1 MQAAFQKHV
10 HASISKT
17 INLPN
22 TATKEDCEDALL
34 MAWKLKLKG
43 ITMYRTGSR
52 KNVVLSLKDPVSGS
66 DEKNPENACTAELGI
81 PDVLSSIFSRGWS
94 PSIFSV
100 PATPSALHRLSVPLA
115 SVQLRT
121 VALSVA

>member
-22 TATKEDCEDALL
+22 TASKEDCAEALL

-43 ITMYRTGSR
+43 ITIYRAGSR
-52 KNVVLSLKDPVSGS
+52 HNVVLTLKDTSLDP
-66 DEKNPENACTAELGI
+66 DEKNVTA
-81 PDVLSSIFSRGWS
+81 PCNPQQAFSE
-94 PSIFSV
+94 
-100 PATPSALHRLSVPLA
+100 
-115 SVQLRT
+115 
-121 VALSVA
+121 